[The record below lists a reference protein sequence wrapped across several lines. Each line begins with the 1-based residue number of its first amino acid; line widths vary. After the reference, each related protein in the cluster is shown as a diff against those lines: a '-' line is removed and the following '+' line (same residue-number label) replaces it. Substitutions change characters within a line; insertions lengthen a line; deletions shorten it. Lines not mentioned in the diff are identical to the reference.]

1 MAVFE
6 TSLVLNVTCEQAFDF
21 LIRPANHERIAPPEL
36 GLKFV
41 NPLEQFALG
50 TRFEVKLLAWGMVR
64 SATHEITQF
73 ERPLSFIERQIKG
86 SLKSYQHEHRFEVNA
101 QGQVVILDR
110 IEFLPPGGLA
120 GMLVT
125 ESKLLES
132 FEDGFYYRHQQLRKL
147 LEGTA

>member
-6 TSLVLNVTCEQAFDF
+6 TSLVLNVTREQAFDF
-21 LIRPANHERIAPPEL
+21 LIQPANQERIAPPGL

-41 NPLEQFALG
+41 NPPLEYTLGAQFE
-50 TRFEVKLLAWGMVR
+50 FKIQAWGMVR
-64 SATHEITQF
+64 TATHEIIQF
-73 ERPLSFIERQIKG
+73 ERPLSYIERQIKG
-86 SLKSYQHEHRFEVNA
+86 ALKSFQHEHRFDVNTE
-101 QGQVVILDR
+101 GQVVIHDR

-125 ESKLLES
+125 ESKLLEN
-132 FEDGFYYRHQQLRKL
+132 FEDGFFYRHQQLRKL